1 MQWPCRTPRHPS
13 AKPYQ
18 YPGDLPTLVDVTSGN
33 LSRKTFLPDEAA
45 VRHARP
51 SDRPTS
57 PCLSM
62 IESSGSIVDGVVDRV
77 TSECLYGWAFVRGSE
92 TPLVMELLV
101 NREIVATATS
111 EKLRPAVKAAG
122 RYPTGRCGFELR
134 IPPSANLRPRDHLHV
149 RARDASGELRRSQYT
164 VVAAGDG
171 SLGFEPVPDRLKAA
185 GQEEPD
191 DVEIP
196 VFPKAPP
203 RRPWAIVKTTLFALF
218 LREVGLRY
226 GASRFGYLWAIA
238 QPLLMLLI
246 LTQARALLAGGDTDL
261 YGVSGAYF
269 FLIGVVPY
277 FMFQHAYHQA
287 MGAIASGRGVL
298 NYREVRPLDLVLV
311 RCGIEFIIMFLVM
324 ILTVLGF
331 WWFDVLAE
339 FDDPLSMFACAV
351 LLFFLALGLGLIA
364 EVAIMRNDDSRKIFG
379 LIERPLFFISGVF
392 FAVEAV
398 PEPMRGWL
406 MWNPLLHAI
415 DLGRGAMLSGYESPC
430 SWVYLCLWSF
440 GLLFVGLAMYQRHL
454 HRLVTA

>member
-1 MQWPCRTPRHPS
+1 M
-13 AKPYQ
+13 
-18 YPGDLPTLVDVTSGN
+18 
-33 LSRKTFLPDEAA
+33 
-45 VRHARP
+45 ARI
-51 SDRPTS
+51 S
-57 PCLSM
+57 
-62 IESSGSIVDGVVDRV
+62 
-77 TSECLYGWAFVRGSE
+77 GWALVRGHLE
-92 TPLVMELLV
+92 PLKVELLV
-101 NREIVATATS
+101 NGRVAAQDTAD
-111 EKLRPAVKAAG
+111 KLRRGLLHGAQH
-122 RYPTGRCGFELR
+122 PTGLCGFDLD
-134 IPPSANLRPRDHLHV
+134 IPSGLVLTAGDLLHV
-149 RARDASGELRRSQYT
+149 RVLGIDDRLKRDHIS
-164 VVAAGDG
+164 VVASPDG
-171 SLGFEPVPDRLKAA
+171 ILMLEPVPDRLKAA
-185 GQEEPD
+185 GEEEPD

-196 VFPKAPP
+196 VFPRAPP

-246 LTQARALLAGGDTDL
+246 LTQARALLAGGDTGL

-311 RCGIEFIIMFLVM
+311 RCGIEFIIMCLVM

-339 FDDPLSMFACAV
+339 FDDPLSMFACVV